1 MAYKLSDVLQ
11 SRAIYDEENLPRGK
25 IYVFGHGN
33 MYSAAGINAFCWKPP
48 GSGTAVI
55 ELWGA
60 GGSGAR
66 MCCCGVGIPG
76 NPGAYAKKTI
86 TVDATCY
93 VTGTVGISCGNTDLC
108 FRGCST
114 NSGVCWFGSGTNGC
128 ICVQGGKGGVSYCG
142 TTTSM
147 WCCFSGNGFCSCCH
161 NPGCGIICNSCPGG
175 WIACAYGSAD
185 YLCCGGWSC
194 MIFNE
199 CGGSANYCGYMPAPA
214 TPYGFW
220 ATCAAATVY
229 PLNSGNFTPNW
240 SGSGGGG
247 SHLSALGNLGKNP
260 VGNALFTNCYS
271 GYAYGCYESN
281 GCIPFSPPGHPGG
294 GAVPQGDVRDMGYR
308 GGNGAVRITFF
319 S

>member
-1 MAYKLSDVLQ
+1 M
-11 SRAIYDEENLPRGK
+11 
-25 IYVFGHGN
+25 
-33 MYSAAGINAFCWKPP
+33 SA
-48 GSGTAVI
+48 T
-55 ELWGA
+55 
-60 GGSGAR
+60 
-66 MCCCGVGIPG
+66 
-76 NPGAYAKKTI
+76 
-86 TVDATCY
+86 
-93 VTGTVGISCGNTDLC
+93 
-108 FRGCST
+108 ST
-114 NSGVCWFGSGTNGC
+114 PF
-128 ICVQGGKGGVSYCG
+128 
-142 TTTSM
+142 
-147 WCCFSGNGFCSCCH
+147 GFC
-161 NPGCGIICNSCPGG
+161 
-175 WIACAYGSAD
+175 
-185 YLCCGGWSC
+185 
-194 MIFNE
+194 
-199 CGGSANYCGYMPAPA
+199 
-214 TPYGFW
+214 